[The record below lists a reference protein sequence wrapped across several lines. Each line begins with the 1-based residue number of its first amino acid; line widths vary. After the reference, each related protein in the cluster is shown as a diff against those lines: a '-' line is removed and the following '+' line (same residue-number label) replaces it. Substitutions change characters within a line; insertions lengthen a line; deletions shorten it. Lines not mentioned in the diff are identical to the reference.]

1 MPPALCLFHADCVLF
16 GHFLKPD
23 VCFTLC
29 PLCRSVR
36 SPWMWAAS
44 GAGTPMQCTP
54 VDVEQLEQEAKQA
67 ADTVEPTDDEPTPL
81 GQAPPPPR
89 NPVEKPTQASQP
101 TLFTP
106 SEASPGGKEPEPDSE
121 EEGSDDDGQPASIRI
136 TSKETVQQYITNPKV
151 EIDIRDLVWDKELK
165 HGQPRALKTALV
177 AKYVQGLM
185 VGGPPRQLHR
195 VTVKLL
201 PGTLF
206 F

>member
-1 MPPALCLFHADCVLF
+1 MAGPEPLVHPLYTGHGACDASSRERWLSSRDNGHGEMPPALCLFHADCVLF

-67 ADTVEPTDDEPTPL
+67 ADTVEPSDDEPTPL

-106 SEASPGGKEPEPDSE
+106 SEA
-121 EEGSDDDGQPASIRI
+121 
-136 TSKETVQQYITNPKV
+136 
-151 EIDIRDLVWDKELK
+151 
-165 HGQPRALKTALV
+165 
-177 AKYVQGLM
+177 
-185 VGGPPRQLHR
+185 
-195 VTVKLL
+195 
-201 PGTLF
+201 
-206 F
+206 